1 MARAYLRRGIG
12 TVFQDFRLLPNK
24 TVFANVSFA
33 LQVIGKSRAAM
44 STLVPDVLET
54 VGLAG
59 KEKRYPHELS
69 GGEQQRVAI
78 ARAVVN
84 KPGILLADEPTG
96 NLDPVTSAD
105 IMAVLEKI
113 NRNGTTVLMATHD
126 GEIVNRMAKRVIE
139 SPRVASSAT
148 SSTARTES
156 PHEGRL
162 HPLRGRLRPE
172 EELLDGALGHPRH
185 LRLPP
190 LRRRGHPP
198 ADAGGAD
205 EGLLVRPRPGLG
217 LPLPPDS
224 EATNCVDGEVTD
236 AQKKNIEDALAGPEL
251 APYVDTVYFEDKAE
265 AYKHFQDQFK
275 GTSLEGT
282 VPESDMN
289 ESYRIKLK
297 DAEKYEIIKEY
308 FSSTQGVE
316 EVVDQNQLLDRLF
329 GVLNVATVVAVVIAG
344 IMLLCAM
351 LLIATTIRLSAFARR
366 RETGIMRLVGAS
378 NSFIQLPFL
387 LEGVIAAA
395 IGATLAAGTLGLL
408 VHFGVSGWL
417 QEQATGFNLIS
428 GVDVSS
434 SPRSSSPSASSWPA
448 HRR

>member
-1 MARAYLRRGIG
+1 MRAGFILSEVCSGLKKNFSMVLSVILV
-12 TVFQDFRLLPNK
+12 TFVSLLF
-24 TVFANVSFA
+24 V
-33 LQVIGKSRAAM
+33 GAA
-44 STLVPDVLET
+44 
-54 VGLAG
+54 
-59 KEKRYPHELS
+59 
-69 GGEQQRVAI
+69 
-78 ARAVVN
+78 
-84 KPGILLADEPTG
+84 ILLQMQVGQMKDYWY
-96 NLDPVTSAD
+96 D
-105 IMAVLEKI
+105 
-113 NRNGTTVLMATHD
+113 
-126 GEIVNRMAKRVIE
+126 RVQV
-139 SPRVASSAT
+139 SVF
-148 SSTARTES
+148 
-156 PHEGRL
+156 L
-162 HPLRGRLRPE
+162 C
-172 EELLDGALGHPRH
+172 
-185 LRLPP
+185 
-190 LRRRGHPP
+190 
-198 ADAGGAD
+198 
-205 EGLLVRPRPGLG
+205 
-217 LPLPPDS
+217 PPDS

-417 QEQATGFNLIS
+417 QDQATGFNLIS
-428 GVDVSS
+428 GVDVLIVA
-434 SPRSSSPSASSWPA
+434 PILIAIGVVMAGASSLITLNKYTKV
-448 HRR
+448 